1 MRAQVCANVRGRS
14 SAASA
19 ARALLGEVAML
30 RRLAIS
36 ELCLL
41 REARLLPVGGSCTP
55 LSMISACTSLNASAL
70 LGRPICTLSSATG
83 GADMPLR
90 LGDSMSGDMLSCCF
104 AGCRVG
110 DEASGVTPPD
120 TRIRLSDG
128 VSARLGS
135 VCRSAASPSAWRWP
149 LSCSTRVL
157 RADLSARCR
166 DAPLDGGPPGMTA
179 MPCARSEA
187 AVEATS
193 ESGTAAAGPAASLER
208 LSPTRRPLAENMCRK
223 ASGTLWMESR

>member
-128 VSARLGS
+128 VSARLGLCLQIS
-135 VCRSAASPSAWRWP
+135 CLSLCLAMATELLDQGAQSRLICTLQGCAS
-149 LSCSTRVL
+149 
-157 RADLSARCR
+157 
-166 DAPLDGGPPGMTA
+166 
-179 MPCARSEA
+179 
-187 AVEATS
+187 
-193 ESGTAAAGPAASLER
+193 
-208 LSPTRRPLAENMCRK
+208 
-223 ASGTLWMESR
+223 